1 MILVYDK
8 TCSLFCYAV
17 LNACQAVLVSLAS
30 FLNSAVYLLVFSR
43 VRKMFTSCVN
53 SDLFLSINII
63 LKNITAFSYIVDSAL
78 SGFELDSGLL
88 VDVFLI
94 LF

>member
-1 MILVYDK
+1 
-8 TCSLFCYAV
+8 
-17 LNACQAVLVSLAS
+17 
-30 FLNSAVYLLVFSR
+30 
-43 VRKMFTSCVN
+43 MFTSCVN